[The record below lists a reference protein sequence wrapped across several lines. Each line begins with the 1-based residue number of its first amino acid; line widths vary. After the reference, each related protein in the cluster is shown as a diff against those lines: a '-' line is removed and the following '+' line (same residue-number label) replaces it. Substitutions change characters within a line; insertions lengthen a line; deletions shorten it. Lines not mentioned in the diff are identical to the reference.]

1 MAPLQRPAPADWMT
15 EDAVTGL
22 LRTIAPARFV
32 GGAVRDW
39 LLGRPVTDID
49 IATALP
55 PATVVERLKASGI
68 RVIPTGLD
76 HGTVTALVGNRAY
89 EITTL
94 RRDVETDGRHARVAF
109 TGDWADD
116 AARRDFTMNAL
127 YAEPD
132 GTLYDPT
139 GGLDD
144 LAMGLVRFIGDPE
157 QRIAE
162 DRLRLLRYF
171 RFLAWYGTAKPNPGD
186 LEACRSL
193 SGTLGN
199 LSVERVWMELKKL
212 FSAPDPSEAV
222 ALMIRLGVM
231 PQVLPEATA
240 SAEALKA
247 LIRLE
252 QDKSAAPNALRRL
265 ALLID
270 HARIEPLATRLR
282 LSSDEASELAAMAD
296 VADHH
301 AEALAAPWPMLRRHG
316 AKHMIDGALIAAAK
330 GANEALA
337 LLPIARSW
345 TDPAFPI
352 SGGDALALGLKPGP
366 AVGVLLRSVE
376 DWWVRRGCIDDRAA
390 CLGRLLL
397 ENERLNNSS

>member
-1 MAPLQRPAPADWMT
+1 MT

-55 PATVVERLKASGI
+55 PATVVERLKASGV
-68 RVIPTGLD
+68 RLIPTGLD
-76 HGTVTALVGNRAY
+76 HGTVTALIGNRAY

-109 TGDWADD
+109 TGDWAED

-144 LAMGLVRFIGDPE
+144 LAIGLVRFIGDPQ

-193 SGTLGN
+193 AGTLGN

-240 SAEALKA
+240 SVEALRT
-247 LIRLE
+247 LIKLE
-252 QDKSAAPNALRRL
+252 HNKLQAPSALRRL
-265 ALLID
+265 ALLVD
-270 HARIEPLATRLR
+270 PARIETLAARLR
-282 LSSDEASELAAMAD
+282 LSGDEAADLAAMAD
-296 VADHH
+296 VADHY

-316 AKHMIDGALIAAAK
+316 AKHMIDGALIAAARGF
-330 GANEALA
+330 GAALA
-337 LLPIARSW
+337 LLPTARSW

-352 SGGDALALGLKPGP
+352 GGADALALGLTPGP
-366 AVGVLLRSVE
+366 AVGVLLRIVE
-376 DWWVRRGCIDDRAA
+376 DWWERRGCIDDRAT

-397 ENERLNNSS
+397 ESERLNNPS